1 MRVDRADRRSEPS
14 NQSAKIKAALRI
26 AGVTCAALAV
36 ANCAQAPQQK
46 SASRTLDPKYGVY
59 ASPRVIA
66 DGQPVPK
73 GGGRELVGK
82 PYQVAGQTYVPR
94 EIPNYSRVGTAS
106 WYGSAFHGRLT
117 ANGEIFDRES
127 VAAAHPTMPLP
138 SYARVTNLRNQR
150 SMIVRVNDRGPYHG
164 NRLIDVSERA
174 AEALGFHRHGTTQ
187 VKVDYVGRASTN
199 GSDDRIL
206 MASLRT
212 DGTPASL
219 SSSRTMIAEAP
230 RSPSLPRESIAFRN
244 VEERNPVASFFS
256 WNTAPAAPAAPARP
270 ATSVAAAVPVPAPAA
285 TPVRVAHV
293 PLPPERPFDLG
304 TIPQAATPVR
314 SNSLAMLPPARPVIA
329 GLY

>member
-1 MRVDRADRRSEPS
+1 MRVDGADRGSAFS
-14 NQSAKIKAALRI
+14 SQSAIKAAVRI

-36 ANCAQAPQQK
+36 ANCSQAPQQK

-73 GGGRELVGK
+73 GGGRDLVGK

-174 AEALGFHRHGTTQ
+174 AEALGFHRHGTSQ
-187 VKVDYVGRASTN
+187 VKVDYIGRASTN

-206 MASLRT
+206 MATLRT

-219 SSSRTMIAEAP
+219 SSSRTMMAEAP
-230 RSPSLPRESIAFRN
+230 SSPSLPRESIAFRN
-244 VEERNPVASFFS
+244 AEERNPVASFFG
-256 WNTAPAAPAAPARP
+256 WNTAPAAAPAPARL
-270 ATSVAAAVPVPAPAA
+270 ATSLAAAAPAPAA
-285 TPVRVAHV
+285 APVRVAHV